1 MFVVGPDDIEMLV
14 IMAIDL
20 QRSDVQWH
28 IAWLHCPGAR
38 VSTAALRTET
48 TGPQP
53 DVVEIPTRAIRPSYG
68 QAIVLSVSR

>member
-1 MFVVGPDDIEMLV
+1 MFVIGPDYIEMLV

-20 QRSDVQWH
+20 QRFDVQWH

-38 VSTAALRTET
+38 VSTAALCTET

-53 DVVEIPTRAIRPSYG
+53 DVVEIPARTIRPSYG
-68 QAIVLSVSR
+68 QTIVLLLSR